1 MVKGM
6 MRGLNKYL
14 DDNAFEASPAVKAT
28 VLRTR
33 LQMNM
38 ADKTV
43 FCGVGG
49 GLVDFKNVWTSILK
63 S

>member
-1 MVKGM
+1 MH
-6 MRGLNKYL
+6 GLNKYL
-14 DDNAFEASPAVKAT
+14 DDNAFEAIPAAKAT
-28 VLRTR
+28 VLQTR

-38 ADKTV
+38 TDKTV

-49 GLVDFKNVWTSILK
+49 GLVDFKNVCTSILK